1 MLTHSSPP
9 TTTPHDSRKRSSVL
23 SIRSLRTLTVPAIA
37 VALLA
42 GCQSASKSA
51 SVDPADAK
59 PARIT
64 ITPGSDSAAI
74 APDAP
79 VKVTASHGT
88 LTKVRIAPDGAG
100 SQAATVTGA
109 LSHSKTSWRSNRTMT
124 PDTTYTVEATATN
137 AAGKTAVQHST
148 FRTRAAQQIN
158 GVTVTPSKDATV
170 GVGQPVSLAF
180 DHPVPNKAAVERSL
194 SISTS
199 PKVEGSWG
207 WVKDPL
213 TGIERVDW
221 RPKTYW
227 HKGTKVTLRARLSG
241 VNTGD
246 SRYLRR
252 DVSTTFT
259 IGTPRISKVD
269 IKNHTMTVYEDG
281 QKQKTIPISAGQ
293 PSYPT
298 WNGTMVVLDK
308 APMVNMTSESVGIA
322 DPYNKDV
329 PWAVHLTTSGTYA
342 HAAPWNEGLG
352 YFGQSNQSHGCVGMS
367 LADGKWF
374 YNRATRGDIVQ
385 ITGSTRATVSTG
397 NGFGDWNLPYPSWQ
411 KLSAL
416 H

>member
-1 MLTHSSPP
+1 M
-9 TTTPHDSRKRSSVL
+9 L

-59 PARIT
+59 PARIA

-100 SQAATVTGA
+100 SQAVTVTGA

-124 PDTTYTVEATATN
+124 PGTTYTVEATATN

-158 GVTVTPSKDATV
+158 GVTVTPSKSATV

-180 DHPVPNKAAVERSL
+180 DHPVTDKAAVERSL
-194 SISTS
+194 SVSTS

-207 WVKDPL
+207 WAKDPL
-213 TGIERVDW
+213 TGIERIDW

-293 PSYPT
+293 PAYPT

-342 HAAPWNEGLG
+342 HAA
-352 YFGQSNQSHGCVGMS
+352 
-367 LADGKWF
+367 
-374 YNRATRGDIVQ
+374 T
-385 ITGSTRATVSTG
+385 
-397 NGFGDWNLPYPSWQ
+397 
-411 KLSAL
+411 
-416 H
+416 